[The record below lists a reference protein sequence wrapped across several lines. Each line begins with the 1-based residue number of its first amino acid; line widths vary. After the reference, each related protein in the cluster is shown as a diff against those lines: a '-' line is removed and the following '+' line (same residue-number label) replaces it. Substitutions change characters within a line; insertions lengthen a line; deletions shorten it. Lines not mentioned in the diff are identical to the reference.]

1 MENRYYIIDYGVDME
16 WLARVVIKE
25 LKKTP
30 NAHYVPYLT
39 DFPNGFM
46 VTETNEDDFLLH
58 FASSIKTKDN
68 E

>member
-25 LKKTP
+25 FKKTA
-30 NAHYVPYLT
+30 NVHYVPYLT